1 MITMHEVRLGSRV
14 RYLDY
19 EVEITGIDL
28 LPLFELPVNAVKDK
42 NINWTDLSPITINS
56 STLHNIG
63 FQRQEHH
70 GTSCFQRGAIILIQH
85 GDHFTWQNPSDYTVR
100 CALRHLHQLQNLYY
114 ALTGDELLPTASISP
129 FAKYRAGNMVCYQG
143 QAGSLKS
150 IRPDQVTWVSESANY
165 QAPESSLEASGDAFA
180 EEAFRRIASAL
191 EVEELPATATM
202 LANLGLIDNQRITGH
217 EGVLQVRK
225 SKETVSLYTI
235 YGGVVS
241 EEIRSVS
248 DFQNLFHV
256 LTEGVKARV
265 SRPVENAL
273 PGCRYVRGKAVTI
286 ITGQQQRT
294 ERRGPCFGMIA
305 NTIGVKK
312 ITALKKNDA

>member
-14 RYLDY
+14 RYLDF

-28 LPLFELPVNAVKDK
+28 LPLFELPANAVKNK
-42 NINWTDLSPITINS
+42 NITWTDLSPIELNPT
-56 STLHNIG
+56 TLTGFG
-63 FQRQEHH
+63 FQRQEQHE
-70 GTSCFQRGAIILIQH
+70 TTCFQRGAVILIQH

-100 CALRHLHQLQNLYY
+100 CVLRHLHQLQNLFY
-114 ALTGDELLPTASISP
+114 ALTGDELLPTANSSA

-143 QAGSLKS
+143 QTGTLQS
-150 IRPDQVTWVSESANY
+150 IRPDQVTWVSEAANL
-165 QAPESSLEASGDAFA
+165 QLRENSLEASGETSA
-180 EEAFRRIASAL
+180 EEAFRKIVSAR

-235 YGGVVS
+235 YGGVVR

-248 DFQNLFHV
+248 DFQNLFHA
-256 LTEGVKARV
+256 LTEGVKA
-265 SRPVENAL
+265 
-273 PGCRYVRGKAVTI
+273 
-286 ITGQQQRT
+286 
-294 ERRGPCFGMIA
+294 
-305 NTIGVKK
+305 
-312 ITALKKNDA
+312 